1 MRRVV
6 SHAALM
12 MLLEA
17 PTTFL
22 SIPTLFGYFP

>member
-22 SIPTLFGYFP
+22 SIPTLFLSKG